1 MLKDGRIWDN
11 NIDFFLAGIMK
22 RIRPLDIAYPWA
34 ERIDWIGRRTLW
46 AFATRRCR
54 HDMSLSLF
62 SFSTA
67 AQLQSVEH
75 PKTNLIVRMSRLVKI
90 QQTNDNL
97 IVQSLHY
104 RLTLSRVGG
113 GRSAP
118 PVTYLRIRDCIY
130 IYTLQFFFDNSSFWV
145 WKRGQHFP
153 LIKIAPFSQENI
165 KLVNLTPFS

>member
-67 AQLQSVEH
+67 AQLQSVEN

-130 IYTLQFFFDNSSFWV
+130 IYTRQFFLTIPHFECG
-145 WKRGQHFP
+145 RGDSTFHSIKLHHFP
-153 LIKIAPFSQENI
+153 RKI
-165 KLVNLTPFS
+165 